1 MSLID
6 FIWMQKFKNV
16 LKYLNIYLPQKFRF
30 FILVR
35 FILSVNTKIFAMEK
49 QKMLTFIGARIKG
62 GKHRQGYVSSS
73 NTESL
78 KFRVFCP

>member
-6 FIWMQKFKNV
+6 FIWMQKFNQCVKIFEHIPSTKIP
-16 LKYLNIYLPQKFRF
+16 LFCL
-30 FILVR
+30 
-35 FILSVNTKIFAMEK
+35 VNTKIFAMEK

-73 NTESL
+73 STESL